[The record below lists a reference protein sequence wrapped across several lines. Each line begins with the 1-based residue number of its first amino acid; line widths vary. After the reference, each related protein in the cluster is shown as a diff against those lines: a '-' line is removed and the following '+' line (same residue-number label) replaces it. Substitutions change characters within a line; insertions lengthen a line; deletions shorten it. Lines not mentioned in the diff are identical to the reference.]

1 MQNNYDNR
9 RADAEVIYA
18 GFWVRLAAYLIDS
31 VIVFFMLLVVRLI
44 LSGTLSV
51 LSGTVLGGNILFG
64 YTLKDI
70 VLYLGQVLYFILCT
84 RYTGTTPGKRA
95 MNLRVVSVDESGELD
110 LLNVVYRET
119 VGRFLSGIFV
129 CIGYLLIGVDRE
141 KRGFHDMLCD
151 TRVVY
156 GKRVK
161 VYPAYPYPPVQPV
174 GVPPVGTVP
183 GSSGNGA
190 GMPPMSGTAD
200 YSGSG
205 AGMST
210 MEGTADHPGNG
221 ADMARMWGTADHS
234 GSGAGMAAMGIER
247 PGRINDSGTMPPPPM
262 DRSGPY
268 RMVHPNEQN
277 VYPAEAVP
285 PVPPVLTED
294 KQTDVYGSG
303 ESGMHTGIYSTGRSD
318 MHTGAY
324 GARES
329 GMHMGISD
337 TGGLDVQ
344 AGAYGAME
352 TDAQMVEKGDSDN
365 L

>member
-9 RADAEVIYA
+9 GTYADVTYA

-44 LSGTLSV
+44 LSGAISA
-51 LSGTVLGGNILFG
+51 LSGTVLGGNILFD

-95 MNLRVVSVDESGELD
+95 LNLRVISVDESGELD

-129 CIGYLLIGVDRE
+129 CIGYLIIGVDRE

-161 VYPAYPYPPVQPV
+161 VYPAYPYPPMQPV
-174 GVPPVGTVP
+174 GAPPVGTVAGNP
-183 GSSGNGA
+183 ENGA
-190 GMPPMSGTAD
+190 GMPPMGCTAD
-200 YSGSG
+200 DPENG
-205 AGMST
+205 AGLSSM
-210 MEGTADHPGNG
+210 MQTAD
-221 ADMARMWGTADHS
+221 TAAS
-234 GSGAGMAAMGIER
+234 GQENHFDRVSPAYPAM
-247 PGRINDSGTMPPPPM
+247 PHN
-262 DRSGPY
+262 GPY
-268 RMVHPNEQN
+268 RMVQPD
-277 VYPAEAVP
+277 
-285 PVPPVLTED
+285 T
-294 KQTDVYGSG
+294 SG
-303 ESGMHTGIYSTGRSD
+303 
-318 MHTGAY
+318 
-324 GARES
+324 
-329 GMHMGISD
+329 
-337 TGGLDVQ
+337 TGGASV
-344 AGAYGAME
+344 GRE
-352 TDAQMVEKGDSDN
+352 TDARMVEKGDSDN

>member
-9 RADAEVIYA
+9 GAYADVTYA

-44 LSGTLSV
+44 LSGVISA
-51 LSGTVLGGNILFG
+51 LSGTVLGGNILFD

-95 MNLRVVSVDESGELD
+95 LNLRVISVDESGELD

-129 CIGYLLIGVDRE
+129 CIGYLIIGVDRE

-161 VYPAYPYPPVQPV
+161 VYPAYPYPPMQPV
-174 GVPPVGTVP
+174 GAPPVGTAP
-183 GSSGNGA
+183 GSPENGA
-190 GMPPMSGTAD
+190 GMPPMGCTAD
-200 YSGSG
+200 DSENGSG
-205 AGMST
+205 LSSMMQTADRPAHTVSVPSVDSPASVRENTEGMSPAD
-210 MEGTADHPGNG
+210 TA
-221 ADMARMWGTADHS
+221 AS
-234 GSGAGMAAMGIER
+234 GQENYFDKAS
-247 PGRINDSGTMPPPPM
+247 PVYSTMPHN
-262 DRSGPY
+262 GPY
-268 RMVHPNEQN
+268 RTVQPN
-277 VYPAEAVP
+277 
-285 PVPPVLTED
+285 
-294 KQTDVYGSG
+294 
-303 ESGMHTGIYSTGRSD
+303 
-318 MHTGAY
+318 
-324 GARES
+324 
-329 GMHMGISD
+329 
-337 TGGLDVQ
+337 
-344 AGAYGAME
+344 
-352 TDAQMVEKGDSDN
+352 EKGDSDN